1 MKSKHTVFFISLS
14 CVVVLTT
21 VLTFI
26 LRHIVPQVITPF
38 WPLLILFFA
47 IVNVAIYFM
56 TINVKSKNDINKTT
70 QFHMLITI
78 MKLIAYLAIVA
89 TYAIIFSDN
98 AKAFIISFLLYY
110 LCFTFFETFVKIKI
124 NN

>member
-1 MKSKHTVFFISLS
+1 
-14 CVVVLTT
+14 
-21 VLTFI
+21 
-26 LRHIVPQVITPF
+26 
-38 WPLLILFFA
+38 
-47 IVNVAIYFM
+47 M